1 MKNNYIIYVL
11 IILTGLKSTICD
23 NGFLFLLLL
32 NMLFHKF
39 RHMQRHQIQDFSFTG
54 SKMNLLLITFVF
66 LGNILM
72 AQNVVEK
79 IVQEE
84 NSNSQLQT
92 LAHEL
97 FDGIGPRLIG
107 TPQMKK
113 AHDWAVEKYTNWGI
127 TARNE
132 QWGEWK
138 GWERG
143 ITHIDMLSP
152 RVKSLEGTQL
162 SWSPSTKGK
171 SLKAEIV
178 ILPDVVDSI
187 AFASWL
193 PNVKGKFVM
202 ISMNQPTG
210 RPDDNW
216 QQFATKES
224 FDKLKKE
231 RNEKSEAWRKR
242 ITKTGY
248 SNRMLPIILEKAGA
262 VGILTN
268 NWSNGFGVD
277 KIFSAYTNIIP
288 TVDIALE
295 DYGTLYRLVEAGDNP
310 IISIQT
316 DSKDLGIVP
325 TYNTIAEIKGV
336 EKPDEYVMLSA
347 HFDSWDAGQGATDN
361 GTGTLTMMEAMRM
374 LKLFYPNP
382 KRTILVGHWGGE
394 EQGLNGSRSFVEDHP
409 EVVEKLQAL
418 FNQDNGTGR
427 IVNISGQGFQNA
439 SEFITKWLSAAPS
452 IIKDSIKTSFPGVPS
467 GGGSDFASFL
477 AVGAPGFSLSAL
489 SWSYYNYTWHT
500 NRDTYDKIVFDDVQ
514 KNAILTAILIY
525 MACED
530 DATFPRDKV
539 DLGTDKK
546 TGKPIEWPTQVKAI
560 RKGPVVPTK

>member
-1 MKNNYIIYVL
+1 MRLNQKLYFSCTRCI
-11 IILTGLKSTICD
+11 TK
-23 NGFLFLLLL
+23 LLVIVS
-32 NMLFHKF
+32 F
-39 RHMQRHQIQDFSFTG
+39 FS
-54 SKMNLLLITFVF
+54 V
-66 LGNILM
+66 NILS
-72 AQNVVEK
+72 AQTVTEK
-79 IVQEE
+79 IIQEA
-84 NSNSQLQT
+84 NNNSQLQT
-92 LAHEL
+92 MAHEL
-97 FDGIGPRLIG
+97 LDKIGPRLVG

-113 AHDWAVEKYTNWGI
+113 ANDWAIEKYTNWGI

-171 SLKAEIV
+171 SIKAELI
-178 ILPDVVDSI
+178 IIPDVLDSI
-187 AFASWL
+187 AFANWL

-231 RNEKSEAWRKR
+231 RTEQADAWRKR
-242 ITKTGY
+242 LSKTGF
-248 SNRMLPIILEKAGA
+248 STKMIPIILEKAGA
-262 VGILTN
+262 VGVLTN
-268 NWSNGFGVD
+268 NWSSGFGVD
-277 KIFSAYTNIIP
+277 KIFNAYTSKIP

-310 IISIQT
+310 IISVQT
-316 DSKDLGIVP
+316 GSKDLGIVP
-325 TYNTIAEIKGV
+325 AFNTIAEIKGT

-347 HFDSWDAGQGATDN
+347 HFDSWDGGQGATDN
-361 GTGTLTMMEAMRM
+361 GTGTLTMMEAMRI
-374 LKLFYPNP
+374 LKLVYPNP
-382 KRTILVGHWGGE
+382 KRTILVGHWGSE
-394 EQGLNGSRSFVEDHP
+394 EQGLNGSRAFVEDHP
-409 EVVEKLQAL
+409 EIVSKLQAL

-427 IVNISGQGFQNA
+427 IVNIAGQGFQHA
-439 SEFITKWLSAAPS
+439 GEFITRWLAAVPS
-452 IIKDSIKTSFPGVPS
+452 NIKDSIKTNFPGSPG
-467 GGGSDFASFL
+467 GGGSDFASFV

-489 SWSYYNYTWHT
+489 NWSYANYTWHT
-500 NRDTYDKIVFDDVQ
+500 NRDTYDKIVFDDLRSNV
-514 KNAILTAILIY
+514 ILTAIMVY

-530 DATFPRDKV
+530 DATLPRDKA
-539 DLGTDKK
+539 DLGIDKR
-546 TGKPIEWPTQVKAI
+546 TGQPLPWPVQVKSI
-560 RKGPVVPTK
+560 RKGPVAPVNKL

>member
-1 MKNNYIIYVL
+1 MKNHQTIGFHYTGSISKLLMVVL
-11 IILTGLKSTICD
+11 I
-23 NGFLFLLLL
+23 
-32 NMLFHKF
+32 
-39 RHMQRHQIQDFSFTG
+39 FS
-54 SKMNLLLITFVF
+54 V
-66 LGNILM
+66 NILS
-72 AQNVVEK
+72 AQTVVEK

-84 NSNSQLQT
+84 NNNSQLKT

-97 FDGIGPRLIG
+97 FDKIGPRLVG

-113 AHDWAVEKYTNWGI
+113 ANDWAVDKYTGWGI
-127 TARNE
+127 NARNE

-171 SLKAEIV
+171 AVKAEIV
-178 ILPDVVDSI
+178 IIPDVQDSL
-187 AFASWL
+187 AFQNWL

-231 RNEKSEAWRKR
+231 RSEQTEAWRKR
-242 ITKTGY
+242 LSKTGY
-248 SNRMLPIILEKAGA
+248 SSRMLPLLLEKAGA
-262 VGILTN
+262 VGVLTS
-268 NWSNGFGVD
+268 NWSSGFGVN
-277 KIFSAYTNIIP
+277 KIFNAYTTKIP

-295 DYGTLYRLVEAGDNP
+295 DYGTLYRLVESGDNP
-310 IISIQT
+310 IISIET
-316 DSKDLGIVP
+316 ASKDLGMVP
-325 TYNTIAEIKGV
+325 SFNTIAEIKGT

-347 HFDSWDAGQGATDN
+347 HFDSWDGAQGATDN
-361 GTGTLTMMEAMRM
+361 GTGTLTMMEAMRI
-374 LKLFYPNP
+374 LKLVYPNP
-382 KRTILVGHWGGE
+382 KRTILVGHWGSE

-409 EVVEKLQAL
+409 EIVSKLQAL

-427 IVNISGQGFQNA
+427 IVNISGQGFQYA
-439 SEFITKWLSAAPS
+439 GEFLTRWLAAAPS
-452 IIKDSIKTSFPGVPS
+452 NIKDSIKTTFPGTPG
-467 GGGSDFASFL
+467 GGGSDFASFV
-477 AVGAPGFSLSAL
+477 AVGAPGFSLSSL
-489 SWSYYNYTWHT
+489 NWSYFNYTWHT
-500 NRDTYDKIVFDDVQ
+500 NRDTYDKVIFDDLRS
-514 KNAILTAILIY
+514 NAILTAIMVY

-530 DATFPRDKV
+530 NASFPRDKA
-539 DLGTDKK
+539 DIGTDKR
-546 TGKPIEWPTQVKAI
+546 TGLPVQWPVQVKAM
-560 RKGPVVPTK
+560 RTGPAVPKN